1 MGERSGSK
9 LNNNS
14 RSYAAGRFFR
24 FADISA
30 KIRNFTSRR
39 FDESII
45 INAVGWMRQ
54 TFFRLRLRVIG
65 TFLLTFGVYAA
76 VVAVLISIFRE
87 KWISG
92 GNLYSGLI
100 FVLLSVP
107 LLASRGNIS
116 TALLYSRVGSTLCDF
131 LGIRRESLHDNEFSG
146 RVNAAFVLGVLAGTL
161 TLWFSPVA
169 IGAWFLAAVGIGIIF
184 ALPENGILALAV
196 LLLFAG
202 HKSQL
207 WTLAITLVSY
217 FFKLLRGKRSLSFD
231 RRDIFAAIVLLTVAG
246 GGILNSSGV
255 LFSQIGI
262 YVLCICAYF
271 LATLIL
277 YDFRKINR
285 IITAFYIGGG
295 ILAAMYLAGEAMQR
309 YLVGSD
315 VRDAG
320 FLIRFVSDLPV
331 FQEKLASI
339 LFMALIPLAVS
350 GCLRNNLS
358 VSRHTSIFCII
369 TMTTALVFCSSGPEL
384 LCACISVMLLLVI
397 CRKRV
402 GFFILDFMLAIF
414 VSFIH
419 LAGSFGD
426 LIYTFFAGQA
436 VALIHGFQELFT
448 AAMNLDISQF
458 IVGSGL
464 TSGLIDSVTT
474 LQIPVRFYVE
484 YIQTFGLIGI
494 LIFAVFVIVL
504 IGTGL
509 QFLKKTFEEERV
521 MDEFLRFGV
530 VRSPADMRL
539 GGGAPLCSVMALL
552 LCGAAL
558 PVWQNGAALELFWM
572 MCGIS
577 VAYVKSAS
585 QEISKADQAAVFA
598 VGPESASVSLKR
610 RKEDQGGIS

>member
-1 MGERSGSK
+1 
-9 LNNNS
+9 
-14 RSYAAGRFFR
+14 
-24 FADISA
+24 
-30 KIRNFTSRR
+30 
-39 FDESII
+39 
-45 INAVGWMRQ
+45 
-54 TFFRLRLRVIG
+54 
-65 TFLLTFGVYAA
+65 
-76 VVAVLISIFRE
+76 
-87 KWISG
+87 
-92 GNLYSGLI
+92 
-100 FVLLSVP
+100 
-107 LLASRGNIS
+107 
-116 TALLYSRVGSTLCDF
+116 
-131 LGIRRESLHDNEFSG
+131 
-146 RVNAAFVLGVLAGTL
+146 
-161 TLWFSPVA
+161 
-169 IGAWFLAAVGIGIIF
+169 
-184 ALPENGILALAV
+184 
-196 LLLFAG
+196 
-202 HKSQL
+202 
-207 WTLAITLVSY
+207 
-217 FFKLLRGKRSLSFD
+217 
-231 RRDIFAAIVLLTVAG
+231 
-246 GGILNSSGV
+246 
-255 LFSQIGI
+255 
-262 YVLCICAYF
+262 
-271 LATLIL
+271 
-277 YDFRKINR
+277 
-285 IITAFYIGGG
+285 
-295 ILAAMYLAGEAMQR
+295 
-309 YLVGSD
+309 
-315 VRDAG
+315 
-320 FLIRFVSDLPV
+320 
-331 FQEKLASI
+331 
-339 LFMALIPLAVS
+339 
-350 GCLRNNLS
+350 
-358 VSRHTSIFCII
+358 
-369 TMTTALVFCSSGPEL
+369 
-384 LCACISVMLLLVI
+384 
-397 CRKRV
+397 
-402 GFFILDFMLAIF
+402 MLAIF